1 MEILL
6 DCNGVCWKENENMFI
21 GDFVNG
27 FILKRKNISHF
38 IHDLLVY

>member
-1 MEILL
+1 
-6 DCNGVCWKENENMFI
+6 MFI

-38 IHDLLVY
+38 IQDISHFIQDISHFIHDLLVY